1 MKHRV
6 TNAVAIMLC
15 LGAVVHI
22 SGAATTVYQYDALG
36 RLTTVSQGTTQT
48 TYGFDPAGNRS
59 GNSGRSS
66 SSVTPT
72 PISFAQSGSILEH
85 KGNVVLT
92 ANVGNS
98 STSGVVSFYDG
109 STLIGTAV
117 LSNGVATLTVTSLSA
132 GTHTITVAYAGSG
145 STPASSIATQ
155 VKIVNMDW
163 LPAVLQLLLQ

>member
-1 MKHRV
+1 MKHIV
-6 TNAVAIMLC
+6 MKVVAVLLGVGAVA
-15 LGAVVHI
+15 HT

-48 TYGFDPAGNRS
+48 SYGYDLAGNRS
-59 GNSGRSS
+59 GNSGKISS
-66 SSVTPT
+66 SITPT
-72 PISFAQSGSILEH
+72 PISFAPSGSIQEH

-92 ANVGNS
+92 ASVGNS

-109 STLIGTAV
+109 STLVGSAV
-117 LSNGVATLTVTSLSA
+117 LSNGVATLTVTNLSA

-145 STPASSIATQ
+145 STPANSIAMQ
-155 VKIVNMDW
+155 VRIVNIDW